1 MNVTHF
7 DIENGPVLMT
17 TQVYRDDRGCFHE
30 SYHAKQVKEAL
41 GFDPGFVQDNV
52 SHSATKGTLRGLHMQ
67 LPPHMQGKF
76 VQCLQGEIWD
86 VAIDAR
92 PNSDTLGQSVGVTLS
107 SGDGNMIW
115 VPPGFLHGFV
125 TRTDAAIV
133 TYKVTAYY
141 QHGSDVSVAWDDP
154 ALGLDWGLTGAPIL
168 SEKDENGMLFAEL
181 MTRLEGTA

>member
-1 MNVTHF
+1 MKMQNF

-17 TQVYRDDRGCFHE
+17 TPVHRDARGCFHE
-30 SYHAKQVKEAL
+30 SYHAQQVKDAL

-52 SHSATKGTLRGLHMQ
+52 SHSVSKETLRGLHMQ

-86 VAIDAR
+86 VAVDAR
-92 PNSDTLGQSVGVTLS
+92 PGSDTLGQSISVILS
-107 SGDGNMIW
+107 QEDGNMFW

-133 TYKVTAYY
+133 TYKVTTHYN
-141 QHGSDVSVAWDDP
+141 HESDVSVAWNDP
-154 ALGLDWGLTGAPIL
+154 DLGLDWGLSGTPVL
-168 SEKDENGMLFAEL
+168 SDKDANGISFSEL
-181 MTRLEGTA
+181 LTRFEASA